1 MPTTKPLVTPS
12 PKVRKLAA
20 LSETYVVLYNFIKFI
35 SGLPCYLQ
43 GLGSLA
49 RASECFSLERSAR
62 NPLFLQCI
70 LVPRPSSQATQIHNS
85 LCFFQHSVVRK
96 VCRNS
101 PKVGEFVHMTVFTRV
116 FTLCYPSE
124 TVKKIL

>member
-20 LSETYVVLYNFIKFI
+20 LSELYVVIYIFFKFI

-85 LCFFQHSVVRK
+85 LGFFSIPLSEKYVETA
-96 VCRNS
+96 
-101 PKVGEFVHMTVFTRV
+101 PK
-116 FTLCYPSE
+116 
-124 TVKKIL
+124 